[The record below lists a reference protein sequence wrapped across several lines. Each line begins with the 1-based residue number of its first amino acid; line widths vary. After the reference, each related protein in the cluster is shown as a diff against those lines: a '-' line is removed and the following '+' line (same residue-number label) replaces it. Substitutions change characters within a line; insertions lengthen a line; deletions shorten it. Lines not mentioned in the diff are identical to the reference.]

1 MKKLYLTIITLS
13 LYSTAYA
20 ILPNRIPPDAS
31 KQGSQIDA
39 NFVYIDQNKLSKR
52 DLTTGSVTISS
63 LTVTNLSVS
72 NLNTGGL
79 TWQVVFSTDVETMVS
94 SYTITGLN
102 WTNGGVY
109 KIDTCIAGSSSGG
122 DFGIYFNGDKGATSY
137 SEIRT
142 YVGSTVNAAKG
153 NAAYAYFGNY
163 TSSYGAFTAMC
174 YIKNVG
180 GYPHLYDTFMGGSAD
195 NWFNTGEDMWSN
207 PNNYT
212 AITNATIYCIGAG
225 ITMKGTIII
234 SALR

>member
-1 MKKLYLTIITLS
+1 MQYNE
-13 LYSTAYA
+13 YFNRWVSTATPITNSASFNINYSPPL
-20 ILPNRIPPDAS
+20 LPLSTNNVWV
-31 KQGSQIDA
+31 GSNTFTA
-39 NFVYIDQNKLSKR
+39 PVA
-52 DLTTGSVTISS
+52 ISS

-94 SYTITGLN
+94 SYTITGLK

-109 KIDTCIAGSSSGG
+109 KIDACIAGSSSGG
-122 DFGIYFNGDKGATSY
+122 DFGIYFNGDKGVTSY

-142 YVGSTVNAAKG
+142 YVGSTVNAVKE
-153 NAAYAYFGNY
+153 NTAYVYFGYY

-212 AITNATIYCIGAG
+212 AITNATIYCIEAG